1 MSVSLRRIG
10 NTSSRSGSSGLS
22 VVAARPV
29 KRSVECESEIIW
41 SRSKRLVRIPRERGR
56 AARERG
62 WPQSQGLQGGSP
74 LFGTRVLSAQPFSGW
89 F

>member
-29 KRSVECESEIIW
+29 KRSVECE
-41 SRSKRLVRIPRERGR
+41 RVKLYG
-56 AARERG
+56 AA
-62 WPQSQGLQGGSP
+62 LN
-74 LFGTRVLSAQPFSGW
+74 V
-89 F
+89 